1 MASSAVKC
9 SVCQTSFLKE
19 NRYINESIKLRSKL
33 YCSRQCQ
40 SFSKRTAIK
49 LQCENAS
56 CKRWFFRIKSG
67 ISEHNFCSHSC
78 AAKYSNVVRGLRREI
93 KYCKVCAAPI
103 RRNKIYCS
111 SLCSAKD
118 HSLTRESL
126 LTKLRTLAEKLSRA
140 PTRRE
145 CAQFSTAVR
154 IFGSWTKALTEAGLI
169 PHRSL
174 NQRMYKRRECR
185 SKDGH
190 WCNSISELLIDNWLQ
205 ERGIPHEKEC
215 LYPTGKYRTDWKI
228 GEHTFIEYFGLANDS
243 VRYNAVIEKKRQ
255 ICRETGID
263 LIELYPKDIFP
274 KINLNRFLHRF
285 RHLM

>member
-1 MASSAVKC
+1 MALSAVKC
-9 SVCQTSFLKE
+9 SVCQTSFLKD

-33 YCSRQCQ
+33 YCSRQCL
-40 SFSKRTAIK
+40 STSKRTAVQM
-49 LQCENAS
+49 QCENPN
-56 CKRWFFRIKSG
+56 CKVWFFRIKSG
-67 ISEHNFCSHSC
+67 ISKHNFCCHSC
-78 AAKYSNVVRGLRREI
+78 AAKYSNVRRGLHREI
-93 KYCKVCAAPI
+93 KYCKVCDVPI
-103 RRNKIYCS
+103 KRNKIYCS
-111 SLCSAKD
+111 SHCSAKD

-126 LTKLRTLAEKLSRA
+126 LAKLWTLAENLGRA

-154 IFGSWTKALTEAGLI
+154 IFGSWTKALTEAGLT

-205 ERGIPHEKEC
+205 ESGIPHEKEF
-215 LYPTGKYRTDWKI
+215 LYPIGKFRADWKI

-243 VRYNAVIEKKRQ
+243 DQYNTVIEKKRQ

-274 KINLNRFLHRF
+274 KCKLNRFLHSF
-285 RHLM
+285 QDLL